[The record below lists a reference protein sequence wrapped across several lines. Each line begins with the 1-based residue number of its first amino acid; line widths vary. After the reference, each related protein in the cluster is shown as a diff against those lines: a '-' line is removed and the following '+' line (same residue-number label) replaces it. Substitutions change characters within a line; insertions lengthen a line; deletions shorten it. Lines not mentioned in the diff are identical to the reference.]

1 MEPRPPTEDT
11 ARVIAVAIAFF
22 GTFAVL
28 GFIEG
33 VFARLSAP
41 TLVALAA
48 FAAGY
53 ALLAVLADAR
63 LRAFLRALLPR
74 PRRRLRKVAAKSPA
88 RRPAAT

>member
-11 ARVIAVAIAFF
+11 ARVVAVAIAFF
-22 GTFAVL
+22 GTLAVL
-28 GFIEG
+28 GFVEG

-41 TLVALAA
+41 TLVALAG

-53 ALLAVLADAR
+53 AVLAVFADAR
-63 LRAFLRALLPR
+63 LRAFLRGLLPR
-74 PRRRLRKVAAKSPA
+74 RARRLRKAAAKSPA